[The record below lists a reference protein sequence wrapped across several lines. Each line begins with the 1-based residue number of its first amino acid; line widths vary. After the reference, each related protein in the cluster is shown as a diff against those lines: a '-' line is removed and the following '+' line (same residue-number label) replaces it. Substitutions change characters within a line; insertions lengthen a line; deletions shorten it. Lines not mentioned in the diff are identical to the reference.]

1 MLTWETTPVKMG
13 ASPLLFTLHPMSGWD
28 WPFPELLLARAI
40 SSSHTL
46 KDGKVSWSYGFVF
59 RANKA
64 HLPLGTGK
72 LWWKLRT
79 GKTAR
84 DEIHS
89 NPTRLLV

>member
-28 WPFPELLLARAI
+28 WPFPELLLARVI

-64 HLPLGTGK
+64 NCGGNVEQETQP
-72 LWWKLRT
+72 
-79 GKTAR
+79 
-84 DEIHS
+84 EF
-89 NPTRLLV
+89 